1 MIDGNLN
8 INRFEEEEGGFDIK
22 SVLVKLLI
30 NWKWFVVS
38 IAVCLCVAFF
48 YLRAQV
54 PVYRIQATIMINDE
68 QKGSFQNQMQT
79 FQQDFGIM
87 STTGGLDNELE
98 VLRSKSVI
106 KQAVCDLGLYTRYS
120 IDRGRFSPAQ
130 TLYGNYPVEIKIGEE
145 DLERLST
152 SATFT
157 ITQPNSASYS
167 ISYSYFNNEKGEIV
181 EVTEEFDSLPCTF
194 NTHIGRL
201 VLTKGKAPALNAE
214 EQLTV
219 SIVPPITIAKSCLG
233 ALSIEPT
240 SKTTSVAYIS
250 YLDTHKK
257 RGVDFVNQLVVAY
270 NRENNNDKNI
280 VAMKTEEF
288 IEKRLQK
295 VAAELDEAEEQ
306 VAQYKR
312 SSGLT
317 DLTGDAQRVIQGS
330 SEYEKQH
337 VEIVTQLNLINLLHD
352 HINDPK
358 NELQPI
364 PANVGLTDASLAAL
378 IGRYNEIVVERSNLL
393 RTASESN
400 PAVVEATSMAK
411 LMASTIRTNIESLR
425 SSLKIRKED
434 LEYQTK
440 KYTSK
445 LGDTPTQE
453 KILAGYKRQ
462 LEVKSGLY
470 MMLLQKREENS
481 IALAATADNAKLI
494 DAALANDAPVSPK
507 RRMIWLIAFSLG
519 IAIPIALI
527 YAIELLRYKIE
538 GRGDLEKLTKV
549 PILGDVAV
557 SHENKNAK
565 RRIVVRENAND
576 LMAETFRS
584 IRTNLQFILDGQ
596 NKKVIQF
603 TSSISGEG
611 KTFVSSNLAVSIALL
626 GKKVLLVGLDIRRPR
641 LAEMFDLPDNRKGIT
656 LFLSGDPNDKALL
669 LSQIMPSGI
678 NNNLDILPAGI
689 VPPNPAELLS
699 RKNLDNAI
707 NFLKDEYDY
716 IILDTAP
723 VGLVSDTLII
733 ARVTDATVYV
743 CRADYTPKSNIELL
757 NSLYNEGKLQN
768 ISVVLNGIDMTK
780 RKYGY
785 YYGYGK
791 YGSSSYGRYGY
802 GKYGRYGQYGYSEK
816 S

>member
-1 MIDGNLN
+1 
-8 INRFEEEEGGFDIK
+8 
-22 SVLVKLLI
+22 
-30 NWKWFVVS
+30 
-38 IAVCLCVAFF
+38 
-48 YLRAQV
+48 
-54 PVYRIQATIMINDE
+54 
-68 QKGSFQNQMQT
+68 
-79 FQQDFGIM
+79 
-87 STTGGLDNELE
+87 
-98 VLRSKSVI
+98 
-106 KQAVCDLGLYTRYS
+106 
-120 IDRGRFSPAQ
+120 
-130 TLYGNYPVEIKIGEE
+130 
-145 DLERLST
+145 
-152 SATFT
+152 
-157 ITQPNSASYS
+157 
-167 ISYSYFNNEKGEIV
+167 
-181 EVTEEFDSLPCTF
+181 
-194 NTHIGRL
+194 
-201 VLTKGKAPALNAE
+201 
-214 EQLTV
+214 
-219 SIVPPITIAKSCLG
+219 
-233 ALSIEPT
+233 
-240 SKTTSVAYIS
+240 
-250 YLDTHKK
+250 
-257 RGVDFVNQLVVAY
+257 
-270 NRENNNDKNI
+270 
-280 VAMKTEEF
+280 
-288 IEKRLQK
+288 
-295 VAAELDEAEEQ
+295 
-306 VAQYKR
+306 
-312 SSGLT
+312 
-317 DLTGDAQRVIQGS
+317 
-330 SEYEKQH
+330 
-337 VEIVTQLNLINLLHD
+337 
-352 HINDPK
+352 
-358 NELQPI
+358 
-364 PANVGLTDASLAAL
+364 
-378 IGRYNEIVVERSNLL
+378 
-393 RTASESN
+393 
-400 PAVVEATSMAK
+400 
-411 LMASTIRTNIESLR
+411 
-425 SSLKIRKED
+425 
-434 LEYQTK
+434 
-440 KYTSK
+440 
-445 LGDTPTQE
+445 
-453 KILAGYKRQ
+453 
-462 LEVKSGLY
+462 